1 MTEIIEPNEKL
12 VQYFSICR
20 NLWTEFDDQLGTFYN
35 DDEWHYI
42 TSNIENNIF
51 LLKRLGE
58 RGLLRE
64 NNKMV
69 DCGIGLGTALF
80 DFYLQS
86 KELNFSFTFT
96 GIEKYEKYTDY
107 FKSNLLSMWED
118 GINLIEG
125 DIMEQSFSDYNIV
138 YSFTPFKTEEKLI
151 EFYTKVAN
159 EISTGSIMIENRNN
173 GLGYKNVLLSIDN
186 LYSIEIDDILV
197 FVKK

>member
-20 NLWTEFDDQLGTFYN
+20 NLWTEVDDQLGTFYN

-51 LLKRLGE
+51 LLKRLRE

-86 KELNFSFTFT
+86 KELDCSFTFT

-159 EISTGSIMIENRNN
+159 EISPGSIMIENRNN